1 MKAMLYAD
9 WMNLRRS
16 MKAILIVVAVIAVAS
31 LTWENNASFVSFI
44 LVMLSLMVPATLMSS
59 DRAYGWDKLSLSL
72 PISRKDVVSSK
83 FVLCLLVNL
92 VTFLLVTAYIAS
104 MDIFYGNAMAEN
116 MLGLLACEAVG
127 LALTGIDMALIL
139 RFGPERGRYLLIG
152 VVWVPI
158 LLLTVV
164 KKHPA
169 FDKLVQAVGGMD
181 SWPVGQLTAFFGGLI
196 IVGAIVYAVCWRIG
210 VGIYRKREL

>member
-72 PISRKDVVSSK
+72 PISRKDVVSSN
-83 FVLCLLVNL
+83 LC
-92 VTFLLVTAYIAS
+92 S
-104 MDIFYGNAMAEN
+104 
-116 MLGLLACEAVG
+116 
-127 LALTGIDMALIL
+127 
-139 RFGPERGRYLLIG
+139 
-152 VVWVPI
+152 
-158 LLLTVV
+158 
-164 KKHPA
+164 
-169 FDKLVQAVGGMD
+169 
-181 SWPVGQLTAFFGGLI
+181 
-196 IVGAIVYAVCWRIG
+196 VCW
-210 VGIYRKREL
+210 